1 MPMQKTVYVEKSEK
15 FLWENNE
22 QFSLMQ
28 NTNFMNAV
36 SRLEQTINMMYKEQI
51 LLMPKQILSMQK
63 RRFDCCEI
71 QTWKTI

>member
-36 SRLEQTINMMYKEQI
+36 SRLEHTINMMYKEQI
-51 LLMPKQILSMQK
+51 LLMPKQILSM
-63 RRFDCCEI
+63 
-71 QTWKTI
+71 